1 MEINQ
6 LLPIGSVV
14 RLKKGTRRLMIYG
27 VKQTDGKTG
36 TEYDYVGVL
45 YPEGS
50 LGREGHFFFNHSDVE
65 KVSFLGLNDG
75 ERQVFLGKLS
85 AYYRKKAENQE

>member
-50 LGREGHFFFNHSDVE
+50 LGREGHFFFNHSDV
-65 KVSFLGLNDG
+65 
-75 ERQVFLGKLS
+75 
-85 AYYRKKAENQE
+85 